1 MKKFIKWHKEFA
13 NKFMKMTGMDSYQ
26 LAWFSW
32 FKGLAM
38 GIILMMLLS
47 GCAGTYYV
55 TSERSHPVEVYYN
68 GVDVYFGYHS
78 GFYYYYGIPH
88 YYPWWN
94 YYQACP
100 PHHYHVNTHATIT
113 RPVNRP
119 THRPNRPNKPKV
131 NTYVNKNN
139 TKSNVIRNN
148 NKNRSTNTKVN
159 VNKNRSNKT
168 NINRRKPR

>member
-1 MKKFIKWHKEFA
+1 MMKNNKFINWHKEFA

-32 FKGLAM
+32 LKGLAM

-55 TSERSHPVEVYYN
+55 IDSDRDHPVEVYYN

-94 YYQACP
+94 YYQTCP
-100 PHHYHVNTHATIT
+100 PHHYNTTTHVIIT
-113 RPVNRP
+113 RPVNKP
-119 THRPNRPNKPKV
+119 THRPYRPNKPKV

-139 TKSNVIRNN
+139 NKSNVIRNN
-148 NKNRSTNTKVN
+148 NKNRSVNKKKVN
-159 VNKNRSNKT
+159 IN
-168 NINRRKPR
+168 NRRKPR